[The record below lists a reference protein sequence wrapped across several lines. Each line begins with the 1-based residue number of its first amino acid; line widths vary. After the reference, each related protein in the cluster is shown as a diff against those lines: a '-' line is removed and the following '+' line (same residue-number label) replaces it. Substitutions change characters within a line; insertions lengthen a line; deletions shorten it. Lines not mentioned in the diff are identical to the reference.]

1 MAVPFPNHPNLTGG
15 YAPIQMECSA
25 LNLVID
31 GEIPLEL
38 NGTLYRNGPNPQFAP
53 RGGYHWFAGDGMV
66 HAFHIE
72 NGRVSYKNRWP
83 RTVKWELENEAG
95 ESLFAI
101 FNPQENDPRV
111 AGVQTNGTANTNIVW
126 HGGKLLALVE
136 SNAPFELDP
145 ETLESLGT
153 WTFNDKL
160 EGPMTAHPKIDPDTG
175 EMLFFGYN

>member
-31 GEIPLEL
+31 GEFPLDL

-53 RGGYHWFAGDGMV
+53 RGSYHLFGGDGMV

-95 ESLFAI
+95 ESLFGV
-101 FNPQENDPRV
+101 FNPVENDPRV
-111 AGVQTNGTANTNIVW
+111 AGSRPMVPPTPILSGTVASCWRWLNRMRLLNSTRRRSNLWAPGPLMTNWRGR
-126 HGGKLLALVE
+126 
-136 SNAPFELDP
+136 
-145 ETLESLGT
+145 
-153 WTFNDKL
+153 
-160 EGPMTAHPKIDPDTG
+160 
-175 EMLFFGYN
+175 